1 MAHNCQKKKP
11 RGKRKR
17 LTAKGRTLRQKGKDS
32 RQKLSAC
39 NHGLFI
45 PTLINTLCSQSLFIE
60 HLSHTR
66 ARAAVSV
73 EQLVI
78 ITETVSSFTFIASF
92 SETLSK
98 RLCGVK

>member
-1 MAHNCQKKKP
+1 MHAII
-11 RGKRKR
+11 
-17 LTAKGRTLRQKGKDS
+17 
-32 RQKLSAC
+32 
-39 NHGLFI
+39 GLFI
-45 PTLINTLCSQSLFIE
+45 PILINTLCSQSLFIK

-78 ITETVSSFTFIASF
+78 ITETVSFTFIASF

-98 RLCGVK
+98 TLCGVK

>member
-1 MAHNCQKKKP
+1 MHAII
-11 RGKRKR
+11 
-17 LTAKGRTLRQKGKDS
+17 
-32 RQKLSAC
+32 
-39 NHGLFI
+39 GLFI
-45 PTLINTLCSQSLFIE
+45 PTLINTLCSQSLFIK